1 MRQFSLNLSS
11 PHLLLQHA
19 FTYLLSISERLLLS
33 SEEKKNKSTR
43 KSYQETRSSFQ
54 QERGKEWRLILL
66 ASAWKC
72 TSFCFLYET
81 NKKPS
86 DYLSLV
92 IFLSLD
98 FGHLLYH
105 SEGPITEWKLHR
117 RDLFT
122 FLPQLSPF
130 LKCWPFKTLSRT
142 LPRASTEK
150 WKFPLIAN

>member
-1 MRQFSLNLSS
+1 MAVLTESLFATFIAPARIHVLTFNFRKT
-11 PHLLLQHA
+11 
-19 FTYLLSISERLLLS
+19 FTFLRG
-33 SEEKKNKSTR
+33 KKKKKSTR
-43 KSYQETRSSFQ
+43 KSHQETRSSFQ
-54 QERGKEWRLILL
+54 QERGKKWHLILL

-92 IFLSLD
+92 IFPSLD